1 VSNLFGRSLLSIGTL
16 SLGIVASLVDSPPAF
31 AQANTPASAV
41 SFSDVESIYWARPFI
56 EALATSNIISGYPD
70 KTFRPNQPVNRAEF
84 AAMIQKAFDQ
94 RPIRELEANRF
105 SDVPANYW
113 AAPAIQ
119 EAYESGFMVGYP
131 GNRFLPSQQIPKA
144 QVLVSLASG
153 LGYSP
158 SRPPATTLT
167 LYTDAGQVPPYAVN
181 GIAAATE
188 KRLVV
193 NYPDLKFLNPTETAT
208 RGAVAAYLYQA
219 LVSKGKLQPLT
230 KAMAVSQYIANSPPE
245 RGPATPGVTTNPSPP
260 KPEFKVFKETK
271 IKIKSLS
278 AGSDRIIV
286 APGET
291 VQVTLEVADD
301 VKNLKRE
308 VLIPIASQVEGRL
321 VPTSVGSQPGVQ
333 FVAQKL
339 TIGSQTYRIN
349 ATSEPI
355 AVTRT
360 VSRITIRGGVATD
373 AAKQALR
380 RILGSNTNLGSTLS
394 TPFPGKL
401 ITPPTNT
408 SPASVIVINAQDDLL
423 LTLQSDL
430 GD

>member
-31 AQANTPASAV
+31 AQVNTPASTV
-41 SFSDVESIYWARPFI
+41 SFSDVESSYWARPFI

-94 RPIRELEANRF
+94 RPIRELDANRF
-105 SDVPANYW
+105 SDVPTNYW
-113 AAPAIQ
+113 AAPAIK
-119 EAYESGFMVGYP
+119 EAYESGFMAGYP

-158 SRPPATTLT
+158 SRPPATTLN
-167 LYTDAGQVPPYAVN
+167 LYTDAGQIPSYAVN
-181 GIAAATE
+181 AIAAATE
-188 KRLVV
+188 KRIVV

-208 RGAVAAYLYQA
+208 RGAVAAYLYQV
-219 LVSKGKLQPLT
+219 LVSEGKLQPLT
-230 KAMAVSQYIANSPPE
+230 KAMAVSQYIAGSAPE
-245 RGPATPGVTTNPSPP
+245 RGTATPGVITNPSTP
-260 KPEFKVFKETK
+260 KPEFKVFKNTK

-286 APGET
+286 APGEI

-321 VPTSVGSQPGVQ
+321 VPTSVGQPGVQ

-373 AAKQALR
+373 AAKQALK

-394 TPFPGKL
+394 TPFPGKV

>member
-1 VSNLFGRSLLSIGTL
+1 MSNLFGRSLLSIGTL
-16 SLGIVASLVDSPPAF
+16 GLGIVASLVDSPPAF

-41 SFSDVESIYWARPFI
+41 SFSDVESSYWARPFI

-94 RPIRELEANRF
+94 RPIRELNANRF
-105 SDVPANYW
+105 SDVPTNYW
-113 AAPAIQ
+113 AVLAIQ
-119 EAYESGFMVGYP
+119 EAYKSGFMAGYP

-158 SRPPATTLT
+158 SRPPATTLN
-167 LYTDAGQVPPYAVN
+167 LYIDAGQIPPYAVN

-193 NYPDLKFLNPTETAT
+193 NYPDLKLLNPTETAT

-219 LVSKGKLQPLT
+219 LVSQGKLQPLT
-230 KAMAVSQYIANSPPE
+230 KAMAVSQYIAGSPPE
-245 RGPATPGVTTNPSPP
+245 RGTATPGVTTNPSTP
-260 KPEFKVFKETK
+260 KPEFKVFKNTK

-321 VPTSVGSQPGVQ
+321 VPTSVGQPGVQ

-339 TIGSQTYRIN
+339 TIGSQTYEIN

-373 AAKQALR
+373 AAKQALK

-394 TPFPGKL
+394 TPFPGKV
-401 ITPPTNT
+401 ITPPTNN